1 MRSIL
6 MGVLHFIRH
15 FAFCILH
22 GVFRQGHKMGMH
34 RKEASMADVNLTQR
48 TCTCRKRLDILS
60 VFLRT
65 LDL

>member
-1 MRSIL
+1 
-6 MGVLHFIRH
+6 MGV
-15 FAFCILH
+15 FAFHKTFCILHLH

-34 RKEASMADVNLTQR
+34 RKEASMADVNLTQK

-60 VFLRT
+60 VFLRP